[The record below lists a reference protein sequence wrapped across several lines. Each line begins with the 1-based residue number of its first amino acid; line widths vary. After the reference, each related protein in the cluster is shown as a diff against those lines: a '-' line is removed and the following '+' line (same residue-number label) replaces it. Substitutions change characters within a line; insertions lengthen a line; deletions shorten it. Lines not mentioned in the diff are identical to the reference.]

1 MSSDELFSRQ
11 EALAGFPAK
20 RASTLLFLIEN
31 RTAHLAARSLTK
43 ERVDLRINS
52 NLLLNYE
59 GMFSNADINS
69 IEFSPKNNDHQN
81 NKQNKLYNL
90 KASLFNQRRF
100 LIGIIP
106 LVIVFLLTEW
116 LFFTRTQSFT
126 NVIAFAGV
134 IGNSLVGGIFPIL
147 LLLSSRRKGELIPA
161 TVINQLDRPWLLA
174 GIYSLFVAILLIH
187 GLFIW
192 HSAIARFSALSVE
205 VLALGATL
213 AGTTKIFPP
222 Y

>member
-52 NLLLNYE
+52 SLLLDYE

-69 IEFSPKNNDHQN
+69 IEFPPKNNDHQN

-106 LVIVFLLTEW
+106 LVIVFILTEW
-116 LFFTRTQSFT
+116 LFFARSQSFT
-126 NVIAFAGV
+126 NVLAFAGV
-134 IGNSLVGGIFPIL
+134 LSNSLVGGIFPIL
-147 LLLSSRRKGELIPA
+147 RYAICQLPIKGKQELKIWAHRRNISRNYENLPTLLEVYRGDQKMQFDLSLSGGKVLLPA
-161 TVINQLDRPWLLA
+161 MTSDCWLK
-174 GIYSLFVAILLIH
+174 FQ
-187 GLFIW
+187 F
-192 HSAIARFSALSVE
+192 
-205 VLALGATL
+205 
-213 AGTTKIFPP
+213 
-222 Y
+222 

>member
-1 MSSDELFSRQ
+1 MTKSWSLAEL
-11 EALAGFPAK
+11 
-20 RASTLLFLIEN
+20 STRFREVRNLNLKLN
-31 RTAHLAARSLTK
+31 LRSLIK
-43 ERVDLRINS
+43 EQVDLRINS
-52 NLLLNYE
+52 SLLLNYE

-69 IEFSPKNNDHQN
+69 IEFPPKNNDHQN

-106 LVIVFLLTEW
+106 LVIVFILTEW
-116 LFFTRTQSFT
+116 LFFARTQSFT
-126 NVIAFAGV
+126 NVIAFAGL
-134 IGNSLVGGIFPIL
+134 IGNSLVGGIFSIL
-147 LLLSSRRKGELIPA
+147 LLLSSRRKGEIIPA

-187 GLFIW
+187 GLLIW
-192 HSAIARFSALSVE
+192 HSAIARFSALSVT